1 MRFLIENWYMIV
13 AGICV
18 VFGVVGIVKKFKG
31 LSKDERYE
39 QVRGWLL
46 QAVILAEQKYGS
58 GTGRMKLSAVYDAFC
73 EALPWIAEL
82 LPFETF
88 SQYVDDALDEVKGL
102 LTDNKAIAALANT
115 MIKEIPQLSE
125 VK

>member
-18 VFGVVGIVKKFKG
+18 VVGVVGAVKKFSG
-31 LSKDERYE
+31 LSKDEKYE

-46 QAVILAEQKYGS
+46 QAVILAEQKYGA

-88 SQYVDDALDEVKGL
+88 SQYVDDALDEAKGL
-102 LTDNKAIAALANT
+102 LTDNKAIAALAST
-115 MIKEIPQLSE
+115 MIKRVPDLIDT
-125 VK
+125 K